1 MSRVLPFVCPPAYP
15 FARQWIE
22 ALQVAMPDEKIMV
35 FEELDAEQRASCDVA
50 IVANPPVQSLR
61 ELPHLK
67 WVHSVWAGVERL
79 VADLAD
85 LDLKIVRLVDPK
97 MAETMAEAVL
107 AWTLYLHR
115 DMPRYARQQASRQW
129 LEHEYL
135 SAEEKTVSLL
145 GLGAMGAAS
154 AANLR
159 AAGFQVCG
167 WSRTPKSIEGV
178 QCYSGEQGL
187 QQMLA
192 RTDILVCL
200 VPLTPQT
207 KHIVNAKLLGA
218 LPRGASIIN
227 FARGPVVD
235 DLALKQAL
243 DAGHLSHA
251 VLDVFNQE
259 PLPADEWHW
268 VHPRVTVLPH
278 ISGPTNRRTASALA
292 AANIHR
298 YRTEGSL
305 PPTVDRAK
313 GY

>member
-1 MSRVLPFVCPPAYP
+1 
-15 FARQWIE
+15 
-22 ALQVAMPDEKIMV
+22 MV
-35 FEELDAEQRASCDVA
+35 FEEMDAQQRATCDVA
-50 IVANPPVQSLR
+50 IVANPPVESLR
-61 ELPHLK
+61 ELPNLK
-67 WVHSVWAGVERL
+67 WVQSVWAGVERL

-85 LDLKIVRLVDPK
+85 LDLKIARMVDPK
-97 MAETMAEAVL
+97 MVEVMSEAVL

-129 LEHEYL
+129 LEHEYV
-135 SAEEKTVSLL
+135 AAQDKTVSLL

-154 AANLR
+154 ALNLR

-178 QCYSGEQGL
+178 QCYAGEDEL

-207 KHIVNAKLLGA
+207 THMVNAKVLGA
-218 LPRGASIIN
+218 LPAGASIIN

-235 DLALKQAL
+235 DQALRQAL

-268 VHPRVTVLPH
+268 AHPRVTVLPH
-278 ISGPTNRRTASALA
+278 ISGPTNRRTASALVA
-292 AANIHR
+292 TNIHG
-298 YRTEGSL
+298 YRTEGLL
-305 PPTVDRAK
+305 PATVERAK